1 MDVFGPQKKPILK
14 GTSME
19 RRETA
24 VWLGRALSSDQVVL
38 QAVLQLVHVVGV
50 QQQVIQALLRKQA
63 GLPLDP
69 NQVETLALTQ
79 DKSGRDML
87 QRLEEIETSLQ
98 PVLKAVE
105 EACAV
110 LEKEL

>member
-1 MDVFGPQKKPILK
+1 MG
-14 GTSME
+14 

-38 QAVLQLVHVVGV
+38 ESVVQLVHIVGV
-50 QQQVIQALLRKQA
+50 QQQVIQGLIRQQA
-63 GLPLDP
+63 GHPLDP
-69 NQVETLALTQ
+69 DQAEALQ
-79 DKSGRDML
+79 QSEGQAGQDML
-87 QRLEEIETSLQ
+87 QRLTEIETSLQ

-105 EACAV
+105 QACAT